1 MKDVVTL
8 KYHDTG
14 IDSLSGKK
22 HFHDS
27 ELEILHIISG
37 SGVMMIKDKLYS
49 LSDNTVF
56 FVCGRD
62 AHFSSPQIP
71 EEYIRNKIVFSER
84 LLCSL
89 CENLGAKSVLD
100 GLFYSG
106 KGAVRLSSESSMHID
121 ECFLKITESQN
132 QREEIRGMQF
142 ASNIFSILIT
152 ASMQNNNA
160 VPDIKNK
167 ISDVIGYINRNI
179 SEKLTLDSVA
189 NAVHVSKYY
198 LSHTFKNT
206 VGMTVFEYITFTRI
220 SKAKQL
226 LRETDDSITEICF
239 AAGFDNLSYF
249 GKVFREYEGTTPGTY
264 RKSIRRIKS

>member
-22 HFHDS
+22 HFHDN
-27 ELEILHIISG
+27 ELEILHIVSG
-37 SGVMMIKDKLYS
+37 NGVMMIKDKLYP
-49 LSDNTVF
+49 LSDNTIF

-71 EEYIRNKIVFSER
+71 KEYIRNKIVFSEK

-89 CENLGAKSVLD
+89 CEHLGTKSVLD

-106 KGAVRLSSESSMHID
+106 NGAVSLSAGSSIHID
-121 ECFLKITESQN
+121 ECFLKMTESQKQN
-132 QREEIRGMQF
+132 EEIQSMQF

-152 ASMQNNNA
+152 ASMQNSGV
-160 VPDIKNK
+160 VPYIKNK
-167 ISDVIGYINRNI
+167 ISDVIEYINRNL

-189 NAVHVSKYY
+189 NAAYVSKYY

-226 LRETDDSITEICF
+226 LRKTDDSITDICF
-239 AAGFDNLSYF
+239 AAGFDDLSYF
-249 GKVFREYEGTTPGTY
+249 GKVFREYEGITPREY
-264 RKSIRRIKS
+264 RKKSAGI